1 MERQSSGWAPF
12 FLRLAL
18 GAIFLAHGVQ
28 KFLTQGAAGVGSDL
42 SGMGFPIADILAIA
56 LIVVEVVGGLF
67 FIIGLLTRIMGI
79 FLAVTMAVSLFV
91 VHLPHGFFL
100 PGGIEFHLL
109 LTLASFSL
117 VYSGAG
123 KLSLDGLLFG
133 RNKSALAEN

>member
-1 MERQSSGWAPF
+1 MDRQSSGWAPF

-18 GAIFLAHGVQ
+18 GAIFLARGVQ
-28 KFLTQGAAGVGSDL
+28 KFLTQGTTGVGSDL
-42 SGMGFPIADILAIA
+42 SGMGFPMADILAIA
-56 LIVVEVVGGLF
+56 LIVIEVVGGLF
-67 FIIGLLTRIMGI
+67 LTIGLLTRIMGI

-117 VYSGAG
+117 VFSGAG
-123 KLSLDGLLFG
+123 NLSLDVLFFG
-133 RNKSALAEN
+133 RKQPAAAEN